1 MTTHAKHLD
10 AVQREG
16 LKRKKERDHT
26 LKDALENII
35 RHKGGGDLPLNVA
48 LELAQ
53 HLQDRGR
60 LLGDK
65 NATDENGS
73 II

>member
-1 MTTHAKHLD
+1 MND
-10 AVQREG
+10 Y
-16 LKRKKERDHT
+16 T
-26 LKDALENII
+26 LKDALENIV

-48 LELAQ
+48 LELAE